1 MEFSKRIST
10 LQPSAIREILK
21 VTQDPTVISFAAG
34 NPSPLSFP
42 SEEMADIARE
52 IFENDYAS
60 ALQYGISE
68 GYTPLREITAAR
80 LLQKYNT
87 GTEDDDLIIVSGG
100 QQGIELTAKVF
111 LDEGD
116 TILSEVPSFVG
127 ALNAFRSYNVNLVGV
142 PMESD
147 GLDLDIL
154 EQELKTQP
162 NVKLLYVIPTFQNPS
177 GRTMS
182 LEKRLRIL
190 ELADK
195 YDFYILEDSPYFELR
210 YSGKPIPSI
219 KSMDKNGRVIYV
231 GSYSKILS
239 PGIRVGFVCAPKTI
253 LQKIIVA
260 KQVSD
265 VHTNQFFM
273 MLVARFLERYDID
286 AHIRKIRGIYTA
298 KRDLMLDEIAKNFDK
313 RVYVEKP
320 DGGLFIWCELPKGYD
335 GVKLCRLAGTHKVAA
350 VPGVSFETDERRV
363 SAGFRLNFSLPTEE
377 QIRTGIALM
386 GGAINE
392 YLG

>member
-1 MEFSKRIST
+1 
-10 LQPSAIREILK
+10 
-21 VTQDPTVISFAAG
+21 VISFAAG

-42 SEEMADIARE
+42 AKEMADIARG

-68 GYTPLREITAAR
+68 GYTPLRELTAKR
-80 LLQKYNT
+80 LREKYGT
-87 GTEDDDLIIVSGG
+87 GTDDDDLIIVSGG

-127 ALNAFRSYNVNLVGV
+127 ALNAFRSYNVNLVGI
-142 PMESD
+142 PMEPD
-147 GLDLDIL
+147 GLDIGIL
-154 EQELKTQP
+154 ERELKTQP

-182 LEKRLRIL
+182 LEKRKKLL
-190 ELADK
+190 DLAEK
-195 YDFYILEDSPYFELR
+195 YDFHIIEDSPYFELR
-210 YSGKPIPSI
+210 YSGDPVPSI
-219 KSMDKNGRVIYV
+219 KSLDKSGRVIYV

-239 PGIRVGFVCAPKTI
+239 PGIRVGFVLASKAIMP
-253 LQKIIVA
+253 KIIVA

-273 MLVARFLERYDID
+273 MLVTRFLEKYDID
-286 AHIRKIRGIYTA
+286 EHIKRIRGIYTA
-298 KRDLMLDEIAKNFDK
+298 KRDLMLGEIGKHFDE
-313 RVYVEKP
+313 RVSVQKP
-320 DGGLFIWCELPKGYD
+320 DGGLFIWCELPEGYD
-335 GVKLCRLAGTHKVAA
+335 GVALCRLAGKHKVAA
-350 VPGVSFETDERRV
+350 VPGVSFETDESRV
-363 SAGFRLNFSLPTEE
+363 SPGFRLNFSLPTEE
-377 QIRTGIALM
+377 QIRDGIALM
-386 GGAINE
+386 GGAIKD